1 VGNMSATATL
11 RGAAQ
16 FDVGIEIGGIGVRV
30 RTDDPSFVCLLER
43 RYAGFV
49 GRAERAE
56 FQLDVNLT
64 APTGIDPEED
74 VRVERGAC
82 GMWSLVRGD
91 FRAEWDARLGSGRIR
106 QTANPYSIDA
116 VLRIVHSLVLAQQGG
131 FLLHAAS
138 AVRNG
143 RAFLFTGRS
152 GAGKTTIS
160 RLAPP
165 DATLLTD
172 EISYVRRAD
181 GDSAGAEAGYVAYGT
196 PFTGELAKLGENVK
210 APIAALYLLAQGP
223 ENRIEPVSEA
233 EASRALLGNILF
245 FAKDAELVAKVFQA
259 ACEFVARVPVSRLTF
274 RADAS
279 VWEMVR

>member
-1 VGNMSATATL
+1 MSATAAL
-11 RGAAQ
+11 RGEAQ
-16 FDVGIEIGGIGVRV
+16 FDVGIEIGGMGVRL

-49 GRAERAE
+49 GRPERAE
-56 FQLDVNLT
+56 YQFDVDLT
-64 APTGIDPEED
+64 APTGISPDED
-74 VRVERGAC
+74 ARVERGAD
-82 GMWSLVRGD
+82 GIWSLARGD
-91 FRAEWDARLGSGRIR
+91 FRAEWDSKLGSGTIR
-106 QTANPYSIDA
+106 QAANPYSIDA
-116 VLRIVHSLVLAQQGG
+116 VLRIVHSLVLARQGG

-143 RAFLFTGRS
+143 RAFLFSGRS

-172 EISYVRRAD
+172 EISYVRKTE
-181 GDSAGAEAGYVAYGT
+181 GASTGSGAAYTAFGT

-223 ENRIEPVSEA
+223 ENRIEAVSEM

-245 FAKDAELVAKVFQA
+245 FAKDPELVAMVFQS
-259 ACEFVARVPVSRLTF
+259 ACDFVARVPVSRLTF
-274 RADAS
+274 RPEAS
-279 VWEMVR
+279 VWEMLR